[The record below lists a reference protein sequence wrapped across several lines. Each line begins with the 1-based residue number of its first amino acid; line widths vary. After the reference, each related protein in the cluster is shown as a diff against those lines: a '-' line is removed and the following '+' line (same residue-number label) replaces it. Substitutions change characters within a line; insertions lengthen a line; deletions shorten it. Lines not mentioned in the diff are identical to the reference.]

1 MLDSRKGIWAENG
14 RELMRKERERVALN
28 VRNRYYA
35 PPIYSGPDSPYAG
48 PFLSLSMHRW
58 SRARGKDERERY
70 YATMTLSARAMLD
83 RVVQG
88 AIRSL
93 SLVSCFETN
102 RMRKGRKGRRR
113 LLDRVKRSAPLSPHR
128 KKKSGR
134 IESEGQ
140 QERIG

>member
-1 MLDSRKGIWAENG
+1 
-14 RELMRKERERVALN
+14 MRKERERVALN

-58 SRARGKDERERY
+58 SRARGKDERERERERY

-88 AIRSL
+88 TIRSL

-113 LLDRVKRSAPLSPHR
+113 LLDRVKRSAPLPPIE
-128 KKKSGR
+128 KKRAGELNRRENKRESDNKSQFR
-134 IESEGQ
+134 R
-140 QERIG
+140 QEA

>member
-1 MLDSRKGIWAENG
+1 MLAPFSLYPCIDGAVQEGK
-14 RELMRKERERVALN
+14 MR
-28 VRNRYYA
+28 
-35 PPIYSGPDSPYAG
+35 
-48 PFLSLSMHRW
+48 
-58 SRARGKDERERY
+58 ERERY

-134 IESEGQ
+134 IESEGK